1 MFISSRRNSNEQRS
15 YFSGVRND
23 ELYEFDNV
31 VVVASTF
38 EKAVELL
45 VEHLRIQVYR
55 PERVDLMQG
64 KDSSEYHNTGIDQ
77 HSIVEATLDSLYSSN
92 RRTDM
97 PVFLDNQKVIE
108 HSFTTEF
115 QKNGGYFTVDAVQSL
130 LETYEQWKY
139 GVAA

>member
-1 MFISSRRNSNEQRS
+1 MSSTVTFLVYETM
-15 YFSGVRND
+15 D
-23 ELYEFDNV
+23 WEFDNV
-31 VVVASTF
+31 VAVASTY
-38 EKAVELL
+38 ERAVELL
-45 VEHLRIQVYR
+45 VERLNSQVYR
-55 PERVDLMQG
+55 PDRVDLMEG

-77 HSIVEATLDSLYSSN
+77 YSIVEVALDSLYSSN

-108 HSFTTEF
+108 HSFTAEF

-130 LETYEQWKY
+130 LESYEQWKY

>member
-1 MFISSRRNSNEQRS
+1 MSNAVTFLVYETM
-15 YFSGVRND
+15 N
-23 ELYEFDNV
+23 YEFDNV
-31 VVVASTF
+31 VAVASTYK
-38 EKAVELL
+38 KAVELL
-45 VEHLRIQVYR
+45 VERLNSQVYR
-55 PERVDLMQG
+55 PDRVDLMQG

-77 HSIVEATLDSLYSSN
+77 YSIVEVALDSLYSSEF
-92 RRTDM
+92 RTDM